1 MKRNLAAEL
10 TLVVILGILLPSSVS
25 SAPAASWKNEVV
37 IGVQSKTTTTNPT
50 AASNVAHST
59 MFMLTHNCLTGFNET
74 TKEVLPELAKSWKIS
89 SDKKTWT
96 FNLRDDVYFH
106 NGEKMTA
113 DDWLFTIQYGKN
125 ATDGT
130 VKAFYNSIISASAPD
145 KNTLVINLIRP
156 NMDLLVTLSSP
167 RYSVLNRK
175 AVEADPVNGPAIGTG
190 PWVNKAFVS
199 GDYTLLERFD
209 KYWGERPVTKTL
221 RFRYIPEASA
231 RLIALENHE
240 IDACQAPNNTEL
252 DLIKANK
259 DLKMISYQS
268 SALTYLAF
276 NMDSEACRDANL
288 RLAIAYALNVQDI
301 IDGAAS
307 GLAAKA
313 NGMWGFYQFGY
324 FDDWESVGLS
334 SYDFNLQ
341 KAKEYMA
348 KSKYSKGLTLSFM
361 TSTTW
366 RVNALQIIQQQL
378 APLGIKVTIDEV
390 DAAGLTS
397 KASTGNYQVLMYSIA
412 FGPEGDDARRA
423 FYPTSAANHA
433 KYKNP
438 RVTELLD
445 LAVAEPDTA
454 KRLKEYQEVQVIVH
468 TECPYIPLY
477 YANSGVAINKDLEG
491 VVFSSS
497 GAHDY
502 TYVKVPTK

>member
-1 MKRNLAAEL
+1 
-10 TLVVILGILLPSSVS
+10 
-25 SAPAASWKNEVV
+25 
-37 IGVQSKTTTTNPT
+37 
-50 AASNVAHST
+50 
-59 MFMLTHNCLTGFNET
+59 MFKLTHNCLTGFNET
-74 TKEVLPELAKSWKIS
+74 TKEVVPELAKSWKVS
-89 SDKKTWT
+89 GDRKTWT

-113 DDWLFTIQYGKN
+113 DDWLFTIQYGKS
-125 ATDGT
+125 ASDGT
-130 VKAFYNSIISASAPD
+130 VKAFYKAIDPASAPD
-145 KNTLVINLIRP
+145 KYTLVINLAKP
-156 NMDLLVTLSSP
+156 NMDLLVTLATP
-167 RYSVLNRK
+167 YYSVLNRK
-175 AVEADPVNGPAIGTG
+175 AVEADAVNGPAIGTG

-259 DLKMISYQS
+259 ELKMISYQS

-276 NMDSEACRDANL
+276 NMDSEVCRDANL
-288 RLAIAYALNVQDI
+288 RLAIAYALNVQDV

-307 GLAAKA
+307 GLAGKA
-313 NGMWGFYQFGY
+313 EGMWGFYQFGY
-324 FDDWESVGLS
+324 FDDWKSVGLS
-334 SYDFNLQ
+334 NYDLNLQ

-348 KSKYSKGLTLSFM
+348 KSKYSKGVTLSFM

-397 KASTGNYQVLMYSIA
+397 KASSGNYQVIMYSVA
-412 FGPEGDDARRA
+412 FGPEGDDARRTL
-423 FYPTSAANHA
+423 YPTSAANHA
-433 KYKNP
+433 KYNNP
-438 RVTELLD
+438 RVAELLD
-445 LAVAEPDTA
+445 LAAAEPDSAT
-454 KRLKEYQEVQVIVH
+454 RLKDYKEIQVIVH

-491 VVFSSS
+491 AVFSPS

-502 TYVKVPTK
+502 TYVRVSAK

>member
-1 MKRNLAAEL
+1 MKRNLTAGF
-10 TLVVILGILLPSSVS
+10 TLVVILGILLPSRVS
-25 SAPAASWKNEVV
+25 SAPAPSWKNEVV

-50 AASNVAHST
+50 AASNVAHSII
-59 MFMLTHNCLTGFNET
+59 FMLTHNSLTGFDET
-74 TKEVLPELAKSWKIS
+74 TKEVLPELAKNWKVS
-89 SDKKTWT
+89 SDNKTWT

-125 ATDGT
+125 ASDGT
-130 VKAFYNSIISASAPD
+130 VKTFYNSISSASAPD
-145 KNTLVINLIRP
+145 KNTLVLNLVRP
-156 NMDLLVTLSSP
+156 NMDFLITLSSP
-167 RYSVLNRK
+167 FFCVLNRK
-175 AVEADPVNGPAIGTG
+175 AVEADSVKGPTIGTG

-199 GDYTLLERFD
+199 GDYALLERFD

-221 RFRYIPEASA
+221 RFRYIPEGSS

-240 IDACQAPNNTEL
+240 IDVCQAPNNTEL
-252 DLIKANK
+252 DLIRANK
-259 DLKMISYQS
+259 NLKMISYQS

-276 NMDSEACRDANL
+276 NMNSEVCRDANL

-348 KSKYSKGLTLSFM
+348 KSKYSKGVTLSFM

-366 RVNALQIIQQQL
+366 RVNALQIIQKQL

-390 DAAGLTS
+390 DAAGLTN
-397 KASTGNYQVLMYSIA
+397 KATSGNYQVLMYSIA
-412 FGPEGDDARRA
+412 FGPEGDDVRRIL
-423 FYPTSAANHA
+423 YPTSGANHA
-433 KYKNP
+433 QYSNS

-454 KRLKEYQEVQVIVH
+454 KRLKMYQEVQVIVH
-468 TECPYIPLY
+468 KECPYIPLY
-477 YANSGVAINKDLEG
+477 YANSGVAMSKDVEG
-491 VVFSSS
+491 VVISAS

-502 TYVKVPTK
+502 TYVRVPAK

>member
-1 MKRNLAAEL
+1 MKRKLAAQL
-10 TLVVILGILLPSSVS
+10 ALVVILGILLPIGVS
-25 SAPAASWKNEVV
+25 STPSANWKSEVV

-50 AASNVAHST
+50 AAGNVAHST
-59 MFMLTHNCLTGFNET
+59 MFKLTHNSLTGFNEA

-113 DDWLFTIQYGKN
+113 DDWLFTIQYGKTAN
-125 ATDGT
+125 DGT
-130 VKAFYNSIISASAPD
+130 VKAFYKNITSASAPD
-145 KNTLVINLIRP
+145 KNTLVINLVRP

-167 RYSVLNRK
+167 FYSVLNKK
-175 AVEADPVNGPAIGTG
+175 AVEADPLNGPAIGTG

-199 GDYTLLERFD
+199 GDYTLLERFE
-209 KYWGERPVTKTL
+209 KYWGEHPVTKTL

-252 DLIKANK
+252 GLIKANK
-259 DLKMISYQS
+259 ELKMISYQS

-276 NMDSEACRDANL
+276 NMDSEVCRDVNL

-307 GLAAKA
+307 GLAGIAD
-313 NGMWGFYQFGY
+313 GMWGFYQFGY
-324 FDDWESVGLS
+324 FDDWKSVNLS
-334 SYDFNLQ
+334 SYDFNIQ

-348 KSKYSKGLTLSFM
+348 KSKYAKGLTLSFM

-397 KASTGNYQVLMYSIA
+397 KASSGNYQVLMYSVA
-412 FGPEGDDARRA
+412 FGPEGDDARRTL
-423 FYPTSAANHA
+423 YPTSAANHA
-433 KYKNP
+433 KYNNS

-445 LAVAEPDTA
+445 LAAAESDTA

-477 YANSGVAINKDLEG
+477 YANSGVAIDKDLTG
-491 VVFSSS
+491 AVFSSS

-502 TYVKVPTK
+502 TYVKVPAK